1 MGLKGSSMP
10 GFGDVD
16 ALDDYLNGALSEA
29 AGILWPK
36 GDASEVHSAKL
47 FELFRD
53 KIAGIAG
60 LKHEQQFG
68 LLTPEA
74 IADQGRREA
83 EGRIAAQRDAI
94 ARANGP
100 QMTINGQS
108 PDAPQSGGHATPGC
122 QRGLHRFGTLR
133 GPNGEG
139 ECLDCQT
146 VFVCPP

>member
-1 MGLKGSSMP
+1 MP

-16 ALDDYLNGALSEA
+16 ALDDYLGGALSEA

-60 LKHEQQFG
+60 EKHERLFG

-83 EGRIAAQRDAI
+83 EGRIAAQRDAV

-100 QMTINGQS
+100 QMTVNGVEPGNPGQAQHS
-108 PDAPQSGGHATPGC
+108 TSGC
-122 QRGLHRFGTLR
+122 MRGVHSFGSLR
-133 GPNGEG
+133 GANGEA
-139 ECLDCQT
+139 ECRDCGT
-146 VFVCPP
+146 VFICPP

>member
-1 MGLKGSSMP
+1 MP

-47 FELFRD
+47 FGLFRD
-53 KIAGIAG
+53 NIAGIAAEQ
-60 LKHEQQFG
+60 HERRYG

-94 ARANGP
+94 ARANGL
-100 QMTINGQS
+100 QMTVNGQS
-108 PDAPQSGGHATPGC
+108 PDAPSGSHATPGC
-122 QRGLHRFGTLR
+122 VRGVHRFGTLR

-139 ECLDCQT
+139 ECMDCQA
-146 VFVCPP
+146 VFLYPPE